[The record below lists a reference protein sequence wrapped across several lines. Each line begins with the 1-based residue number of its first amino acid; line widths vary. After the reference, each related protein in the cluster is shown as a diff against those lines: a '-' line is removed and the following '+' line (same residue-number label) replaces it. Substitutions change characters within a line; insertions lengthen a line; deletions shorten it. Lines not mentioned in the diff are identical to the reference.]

1 STGAAKAVGQV
12 LPELNGKLN
21 GMAVRVPVP
30 DGSVTDLVA
39 ELDKNV
45 TEEEVNAA
53 FKKAA
58 DNELKGIMEYS
69 EDPLVSKDIV
79 GNPHSSIVDG
89 LSTMV
94 MEDNMVKVVSWYD
107 NEMGYSSRCVDL
119 VQFLGEQGFSY
130 VKDNWLFIWIGC
142 EANFSPYKRCNN
154 LLIYVIKE
162 NLSYNRNIIIILT
175 LMPGGNFSDNVIR
188 TRY

>member
-1 STGAAKAVGQV
+1 
-12 LPELNGKLN
+12 PELNGKLN

-89 LSTMV
+89 LFTMV
-94 MEDNMVKVVSWYD
+94 MEDIMVNVVSCFVK
-107 NEMGYSSRCVDL
+107 EIGYFYRCV
-119 VQFLGEQGFSY
+119 VLG
-130 VKDNWLFIWIGC
+130 K
-142 EANFSPYKRCNN
+142 
-154 LLIYVIKE
+154 
-162 NLSYNRNIIIILT
+162 
-175 LMPGGNFSDNVIR
+175 
-188 TRY
+188 